1 MVTKISQTVKNPGI
15 ICKFKDREKT
25 FFGNSGSNVLAA
37 AGQKGKR
44 QERSGDHPD
53 ERQVGLAPQE
63 HLEESH
69 QLRRRKSVTGAAQQH
84 KQGEPP
90 HKRDALGNLFKVPVD
105 FAAVNNEE
113 RCHQPHRNGIHV
125 QTQKVGELVY
135 IGLHG
140 SKYKKAKN
148 RIIYII
154 EKIPRISNAALHHH
168 TRLQFREVCAT
179 YAGEHLRAAL

>member
-1 MVTKISQTVKNPGI
+1 MVTKNSQTVKNPGI

-25 FFGNSGSNVLAA
+25 FFSNSGSNVLAA
-37 AGQKGKR
+37 AGQKGKC

-113 RCHQPHRNGIHV
+113 RCHQPHRQLPFSSWTRRSV
-125 QTQKVGELVY
+125 QSLLFTLT
-135 IGLHG
+135 
-140 SKYKKAKN
+140 
-148 RIIYII
+148 
-154 EKIPRISNAALHHH
+154 ALE
-168 TRLQFREVCAT
+168 TTMFFTSSR
-179 YAGEHLRAAL
+179 